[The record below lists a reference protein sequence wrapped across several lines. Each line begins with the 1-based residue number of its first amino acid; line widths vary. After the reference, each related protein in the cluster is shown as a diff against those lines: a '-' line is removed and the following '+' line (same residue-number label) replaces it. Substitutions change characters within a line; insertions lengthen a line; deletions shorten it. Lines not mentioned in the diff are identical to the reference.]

1 MSRSSSERLPP
12 RLGAKSG
19 AKLLLPGDM
28 AKFFRNFFK
37 KKFQRKRNGLKT
49 SHVGKMF
56 FSSRRGQRGSQR
68 GKARERGGLEGRP
81 PGRGLHCWR
90 VAATKPRHG
99 ERGLRH
105 GWGGQGGMAGGRACG
120 TAGRRHGKRG
130 LRHCGGWQGG
140 MAGGTAREH
149 GEGAATEPR
158 HGERGLRHCGGGKAD
173 GCLGGTAGGTAG
185 RLHGWG
191 LYYNNV

>member
-1 MSRSSSERLPP
+1 MSRSSSERSPP

-105 GWGGQGGMAGGRACG
+105 GWGGQGGWLLGRQ
-120 TAGRRHGKRG
+120 G
-130 LRHCGGWQGG
+130 LRHCGAAAWQTGLAALRGVARRHGGRHCERTRRGGRDGAAAWRTGLVALRGWQGG
-140 MAGGTAREH
+140 WLLG
-149 GEGAATEPR
+149 R
-158 HGERGLRHCGGGKAD
+158 HGGRHCGAAAR
-173 GCLGGTAGGTAG
+173 LGAI
-185 RLHGWG
+185 L
-191 LYYNNV
+191 